1 MSALW
6 VTVGSLGMIVSVALF
21 RYAPRM
27 GGTFWIVRDGG
38 IQVERLSLNNAVAV
52 HTIVAGDV
60 ETIDVE
66 DGPEEGSYV
75 IAIRLHTGTK
85 IRSPKLAGKDHAEAL
100 RAEIVRRLRLN
111 PSSTG

>member
-1 MSALW
+1 
-6 VTVGSLGMIVSVALF
+6 
-21 RYAPRM
+21 M

-66 DGPEEGSYV
+66 DGPEGAPTSSQSGFTLGPKFEARNSPARITPKPCGP
-75 IAIRLHTGTK
+75 RLSG
-85 IRSPKLAGKDHAEAL
+85 GCD
-100 RAEIVRRLRLN
+100 
-111 PSSTG
+111 